1 VAVRDARE
9 LLGPAVEQAL
19 SALRDTLTEADS
31 GVAQM
36 ARQYAA
42 VIDSSNGHC
51 LSCDDADCNR
61 AAGSSWAMRWIAPLL
76 LDALTEMGATPAAR
90 ARLKGGKP
98 ANAPESQLDRLR
110 KAKARTGA

>member
-1 VAVRDARE
+1 VTVRDAGE
-9 LLGPAVEQAL
+9 LLAPAVEQAL
-19 SALRDTLTEADS
+19 NALGDNLTESDA

-61 AAGSSWAMRWIAPLL
+61 AAGSSWSMRWIAPLL
-76 LDALTEMGATPAAR
+76 LDALEQLGATPAAR
-90 ARLKGGKP
+90 ARLKGGKT
-98 ANAPESQLDRLR
+98 ADAPVSQLAKLR
-110 KAKARTGA
+110 QARRA